1 MYICICN
8 AVTDGQ
14 ITTALRS
21 GCEDVTQLSQR
32 LGVGTC
38 CGSCLP
44 AAEELVESVRATRLN
59 QQPQAQDTS
68 DLYYSA

>member
-1 MYICICN
+1 MYVCICN

-14 ITTALRS
+14 ITKALRS
-21 GCEDVTQLSQR
+21 GCEDVSQLSQQ

-44 AAEELVESVRATRLN
+44 VAEELVESLRGAKLG
-59 QQPQAQDTS
+59 QHPQAQDAS
-68 DLYYSA
+68 ELFYPA

>member
-1 MYICICN
+1 MYVCICN

-14 ITTALRS
+14 ITTALKS
-21 GCEDVTQLSQR
+21 GCEDVAELSQR

-44 AAEELVESVRATRLN
+44 TAEELVESVRGTKLSQIA
-59 QQPQAQDTS
+59 QAQDPS
-68 DLYYSA
+68 DLYYSV

>member
-8 AVTDGQ
+8 AVTDSQ
-14 ITTALRS
+14 ITTALRH
-21 GCEDVTQLSQR
+21 GCKDVADISQT

-44 AAEELVESVRATRLN
+44 VAQELVE
-59 QQPQAQDTS
+59 QQRGGQRHNTTHIRQETDQFYPA
-68 DLYYSA
+68 

>member
-1 MYICICN
+1 MYVCICN

-14 ITTALRS
+14 ITTALRH
-21 GCEDVTQLSQR
+21 GCETVADVSQR

-44 AAEELVESVRATRLN
+44 VAEELVER
-59 QQPQAQDTS
+59 QQQAQHGQLTS
-68 DLYYSA
+68 ASQATDAYYPA

>member
-8 AVTDGQ
+8 AVTDSQ
-14 ITTALRS
+14 ITSALRH
-21 GCEDVTQLSQR
+21 GCKDVADITQT

-44 AAEELVESVRATRLN
+44 VAEELVDSQRGGQMRQTTQIRRESDQFYPA
-59 QQPQAQDTS
+59 
-68 DLYYSA
+68 

>member
-1 MYICICN
+1 MYVCICN

-21 GCEDVTQLSQR
+21 GCEDLSELSQK

-44 AAEELVESVRATRLN
+44 VAEELVENVRGAKLSN
-59 QQPQAQDTS
+59 NAQAQDGAE
-68 DLYYSA
+68 LFYPA

>member
-1 MYICICN
+1 MYVCICN

-21 GCEDVTQLSQR
+21 GCEDVSQLSQQ

-44 AAEELVESVRATRLN
+44 VAQELVENVHAARHGQHSQVS
-59 QQPQAQDTS
+59 DDS
-68 DLYYSA
+68 DLFYSA